1 VLIANKSMD
10 NDAGRHAAGGGD
22 ANISGRTLGGGSG
35 LGLLGVVAAQSS
47 RYVGTALGF
56 GCVANTVFKLIAA
69 GATSLK
75 GL

>member
-1 VLIANKSMD
+1 MRVGMLR
-10 NDAGRHAAGGGD
+10 AGEMPTFLD
-22 ANISGRTLGGGSG
+22 EPWGGGSG